1 MLLRALY
8 SYLEDPHICMNKN
21 LFLKISTFF
30 LLIASA
36 YPSFSQNNDYFLKS
50 SDNEVAIE
58 VSRGAEG
65 IEIALLFTKAS
76 QFEYVT
82 IEKSADSQNNFSQ
95 CKYIKFNESANDSV
109 VIVKR
114 DVYPL
119 NASDDVYY
127 RVKTITKEG
136 VSRVYPAVRLPG
148 LHDTKK
154 QK

>member
-1 MLLRALY
+1 MY
-8 SYLEDPHICMNKN
+8 MSKN
-21 LFLKISTFF
+21 LFFKISFIF
-30 LLIASA
+30 LLVISASS
-36 YPSFSQNNDYFLKS
+36 SFSQNNDYFLKS

-58 VSRGAEG
+58 VSRGNGG
-65 IEIALLFTKAS
+65 IDVAIIFTKAS
-76 QFEYVT
+76 QFEYVM
-82 IEKSADSQNNFSQ
+82 IEKSADSQNGFSQ

-154 QK
+154 LK

>member
-1 MLLRALY
+1 
-8 SYLEDPHICMNKN
+8 MNKN
-21 LFLKISTFF
+21 LFLKISIVF
-30 LLIASA
+30 LLVASA
-36 YPSFSQNNDYFLKS
+36 HFSFSQNNDYFLKS

-65 IEIALLFTKAS
+65 IEIALLFTRAS
-76 QFEYVT
+76 QFEFVT
-82 IEKSADSQNNFSQ
+82 IEKSADAQNNFSQ

-119 NASDDVYY
+119 NASEDVYY

-154 QK
+154 LK